1 MVRLR
6 RAEDAWL
13 GLGLGLGYICMVRL
27 GHAEDA
33 GELEALEHDRGQRDH
48 PRDLVKVRGWV
59 GRQAARPQPRDL
71 AVSGYAVVVRAS
83 KKESK
88 GHCRASRW
96 VG

>member
-1 MVRLR
+1 MNDRSTYNI
-6 RAEDAWL
+6 
-13 GLGLGLGYICMVRL
+13 YICMVRL

-48 PRDLVKVRGWV
+48 PRDLVRVRGWVRGWV